1 MQEYWPGTRIPK
13 SRGNAFDWKGGYS
26 QIFASRSFKN
36 AQAAAKAAEG
46 VTEKARSFTI
56 YTRAKAAK

>member
-1 MQEYWPGTRIPK
+1 MQQYWPGTNVPK
-13 SRGNAFDWKGGYS
+13 SRGNAFDWKGNRS
-26 QIFASRSFKN
+26 QIFQSRSFKN

-56 YTRAKAAK
+56 HTRAKAAK